1 MIKELYTTTEREVSL
16 SINDGRVDSLRRK
29 NITKSGCRVY
39 DNGLIGVAGTLGHET
54 QDTWAQAEA
63 NLSRRIPC
71 PWGPETGKVRA
82 ERYGHEMSAE
92 EFLAKTEHLLDTLRH
107 DFPQFTYSNKAN
119 WVNLEISLRNSE
131 GLDYTWQDAA
141 VQLSILVRAKD
152 SLNIFDTAIGGNL
165 REFDE
170 ARFLAEA
177 RRMLEA
183 HLNPMPLPDM
193 EKMVI
198 LTSPYLF
205 SQAWNEGL
213 NGQKLAR
220 GASVFANSIGKQMFS
235 PDFSLC
241 IDRRKDQLLA
251 PFFDHEGTTLAGDSI
266 DLIEKGVLVRGYA
279 DKKCAWEHHVEP
291 TSSGAGNYDDVA
303 ILSLQELAAKP
314 TGKTLDE
321 ILDGRPAIYCMLS
334 GGDITPDGSFASPV
348 QTAYLYQNGK
358 LLGRLPEFSIRG
370 KLTDIL
376 GNDYLGCS
384 TDCPFDNE
392 HQMAAAMTIVK

>member
-1 MIKELYTTTEREVSL
+1 MTKELYTVTQREVSL

-39 DNGLIGVAGTLGHET
+39 DNGFIGVAGTLGHET
-54 QDTWAQAEA
+54 PDTWAQAEA
-63 NLSRRIPC
+63 NLSRQIAC

-82 ERYGHEMSAE
+82 ERYGHEMSTE
-92 EFLAKTEHLLDTLRH
+92 EFLAKTEHLLDTLRR
-107 DFPQFTYSNKAN
+107 DFPQFTFSNKAN
-119 WVNLEISLRNSE
+119 RLDLEISLRNSE
-131 GLDYTWQDAA
+131 GLDYVWQDAA

-152 SLNIFDTAIGGNL
+152 SVNIFDTSIGGSF

-183 HLNPMPLPDM
+183 HLNPISLPDM
-193 EKMVI
+193 EKIAI
-198 LTSPYLF
+198 LTSPSLF
-205 SQAWNEGL
+205 EKAWSEVL

-220 GASVFANSIGKQMFS
+220 GASLFTNSVGKQVFS

-241 IDRRKDQLLA
+241 IDRTKEQLFA

-266 DLIEKGVLVRGYA
+266 NLIEKGVFVRGYA

-291 TSSGAGNYDDVA
+291 TSSGDGNYDDVA
-303 ILSLQELAAKP
+303 MLSLEELAAKP

-321 ILDGRPAIYCMLS
+321 ILDGRPALYCMTS
-334 GGDITPDGSFASPV
+334 GGDVTPDGSFASPV
-348 QTAYLYQNGK
+348 QTAYLYQDGK
-358 LLGRLPEFSIRG
+358 LVGRLPEFSIRG
-370 KLTDIL
+370 SLTDIL
-376 GNDYLGCS
+376 GSDYLGCS
-384 TDCPFDNE
+384 TDRPFDNE
-392 HQMAAAMTIVK
+392 HQMVAAMTIVK